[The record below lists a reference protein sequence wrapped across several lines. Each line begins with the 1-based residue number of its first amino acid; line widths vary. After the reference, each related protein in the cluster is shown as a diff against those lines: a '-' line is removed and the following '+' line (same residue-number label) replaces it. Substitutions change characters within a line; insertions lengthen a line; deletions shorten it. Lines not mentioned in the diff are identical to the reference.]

1 MENIVLLEC
10 IYWLNSHFKC
20 SFKNILEKKQE
31 HFSLQSPPFVCLAWS
46 VYRSASSPRNLFYPR
61 KIPGC
66 APVTFNLT
74 FHPNFHPNILV
85 FANLPIYRKLIHDN
99 ISLVFGKAKI
109 FYLVLF
115 WRRYKI
121 LFLHINICIIETLVS
136 VILKKIYIIFIYK
149 Y

>member
-1 MENIVLLEC
+1 MYVVHEVFIELPLFQE
-10 IYWLNSHFKC
+10 
-20 SFKNILEKKQE
+20 IL
-31 HFSLQSPPFVCLAWS
+31 
-46 VYRSASSPRNLFYPR
+46 PR

-115 WRRYKI
+115 
-121 LFLHINICIIETLVS
+121 
-136 VILKKIYIIFIYK
+136 
-149 Y
+149 